1 MDSGAPEV
9 GAAPEGVRWLATGEG
24 QAPPLLSF
32 HTWSGEVDHDR
43 ALAAALGDRSVI
55 SLLRPDAGVRPVPT
69 EVSGWVAH
77 YLAVL
82 DELPVE
88 PPYWL
93 LGWSF
98 GGVVALE
105 VGRALSER
113 GVEVAYVGMI
123 DAVKPLRFTEQLQL
137 FARKVRSI
145 DGWQARLR
153 HVDERRR
160 IFVAQLRAGMKE
172 NRGEV
177 ARHLGLRSKRA
188 PTTTSATKDVFAAA
202 VHASYLAYRPRAA
215 DLPVAVFACDRSIE
229 VFGGPS
235 LGWDRYLPAGV
246 VCRRLEGTHRTLF
259 DEEHVASTATA
270 IAESLAASE
279 LRGASSD

>member
-1 MDSGAPEV
+1 M
-9 GAAPEGVRWLATGEG
+9 
-24 QAPPLLSF
+24 
-32 HTWSGEVDHDR
+32 DHDR

-55 SLLRPDAGVRPVPT
+55 SLLRPDAAVGPVPT

-93 LGWSF
+93 FGWSF

-113 GVEVAYVGMI
+113 GIEVAYVGMI
-123 DAVKPLRFTEQLQL
+123 DAVMPLRFSEQLQL
-137 FARKVRSI
+137 FARKVRSL

-160 IFVAQLRAGMKE
+160 IFVAQLWAGMKE
-172 NRGEV
+172 NRVEV
-177 ARHLGLRSKRA
+177 ARHLGLRPKRA
-188 PTTTSATKDVFAAA
+188 PTTPSATKDTFATA

-215 DLPVAVFACDRSIE
+215 DLPVTVFACDRSIE

-235 LGWDRYLPAGV
+235 LGWDCYLPAGFG
-246 VCRRLEGTHRTLF
+246 CRRLEGTHRTLF
-259 DEEHVASTATA
+259 DEEHVASMATA
-270 IAESLAASE
+270 IAQSFEATV
-279 LRGASSD
+279 RRSSA